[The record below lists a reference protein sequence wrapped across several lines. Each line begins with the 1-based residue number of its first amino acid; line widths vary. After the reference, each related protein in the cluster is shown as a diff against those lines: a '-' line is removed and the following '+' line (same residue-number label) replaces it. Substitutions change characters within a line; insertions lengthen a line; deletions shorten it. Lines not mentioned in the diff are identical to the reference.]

1 MKLRDG
7 VSLNLRLKKSLKRLD
22 RVEVERRVGE
32 SSEAATIRLIDN
44 KRHCYAT
51 RSTTVAARADLNVFL
66 GAKCRIL
73 LRKKVIRL
81 LHRLVMSAL

>member
-51 RSTTVAARADLNVFL
+51 RSTTVAPTALDNMVVSAMMFL
-66 GAKCRIL
+66 PRVRSIYPL
-73 LRKKVIRL
+73 
-81 LHRLVMSAL
+81 